1 MSNEMKKAVH
11 LAVSFVVALIV
22 PVSDA
27 AAIPPP
33 DFVVN
38 AGMQLAQAIGVAA
51 FFCSAAFAYVF
62 HRFKSF
68 FNSPWRRR
76 AGWSMLVVG
85 VGVVVTAALW
95 SF

>member
-1 MSNEMKKAVH
+1 MKKVARLASC
-11 LAVSFVVALIV
+11 LAVALFA
-22 PVSDA
+22 PVSEA

-85 VGVVVTAALW
+85 VGVVVVAALW